1 MQTTETSEGGRI
13 FFDNRGGGILIMRN
27 IMTFVGGSEIK
38 GVGMNEHRQYCCR
51 DSPTLQLAHIF
62 GIFLH
67 RVTFPHRNQ
76 RMSKANKK
84 HTLSPTASEKKTSDG
99 VDLKRIESREEDAA
113 LIRRALKGDQ
123 KAFKRLR
130 LKYYDAI
137 YSVIY
142 RMIRDKEEVS
152 DLTQEAFI
160 KAFTSLASFNEEYAF
175 STWLFK
181 IATNNSIDYIRRKK
195 LQTFSIDKPI
205 ESKDSDY
212 TFEIPDST
220 YEADTLL
227 ISNQRKKFLDDAIS
241 SLPPRYRQ
249 VIILRHVEE
258 KEYQEIAE
266 LLKLPLGTV
275 KAHIFRARELLY
287 KKLRDKMRN
296 Y

>member
-1 MQTTETSEGGRI
+1 MPNFG
-13 FFDNRGGGILIMRN
+13 
-27 IMTFVGGSEIK
+27 TFVGKVSVPQPK
-38 GVGMNEHRQYCCR
+38 TRMPKAKKRHTSPPVVPEHR
-51 DSPTLQLAHIF
+51 
-62 GIFLH
+62 
-67 RVTFPHRNQ
+67 
-76 RMSKANKK
+76 
-84 HTLSPTASEKKTSDG
+84 TSDEAEN
-99 VDLKRIESREEDAA
+99 RRRESREEDAA
-113 LIRRALKGDQ
+113 LIKRALDGDQ

-130 LKYYDAI
+130 QKYYDAI
-137 YSVIY
+137 YNAIY
-142 RMIRDKEEVS
+142 RMIRDKEEVT

-160 KAFTSLASFNEEYAF
+160 KAFTSLASFNDEYAF

-181 IATNNSIDYIRRKK
+181 IATNNSIDYIRRKR
-195 LQTFSIDKPI
+195 LQTFSINKPI

-220 YEADTLL
+220 YEADSEL
-227 ISNQRKKFLDDAIS
+227 ISGQRKKLLDDAIA

-249 VIILRHVEE
+249 VIILRHVDE
-258 KEYQEIAE
+258 KEYQEIAA

>member
-1 MQTTETSEGGRI
+1 
-13 FFDNRGGGILIMRN
+13 
-27 IMTFVGGSEIK
+27 
-38 GVGMNEHRQYCCR
+38 
-51 DSPTLQLAHIF
+51 
-62 GIFLH
+62 
-67 RVTFPHRNQ
+67 
-76 RMSKANKK
+76 MSREKKK
-84 HTLSPTASEKKTSDG
+84 HTPVPAVSDSKTLEPTDP
-99 VDLKRIESREEDAA
+99 KRNESREEDAA
-113 LIRRALKGDQ
+113 LIKRALKGDQ
-123 KAFKRLR
+123 KAFRRLR
-130 LKYYDAI
+130 MKYYDAI
-137 YSVIY
+137 YNAIY
-142 RMIRDKEEVS
+142 RMIHDKEEVS

-160 KAFTSLASFNEEYAF
+160 KAFTSLASFNDEYAF

-220 YEADTLL
+220 YEADTEL
-227 ISNQRKKFLDDAIS
+227 IADQRKKLLDDAIA

-258 KEYQEIAE
+258 KEYQEIAK

-287 KKLRDKMRN
+287 KRLRDKLRN

>member
-1 MQTTETSEGGRI
+1 MLTQMSAPIRRSGLLYRACPSLRLT
-13 FFDNRGGGILIMRN
+13 
-27 IMTFVGGSEIK
+27 
-38 GVGMNEHRQYCCR
+38 
-51 DSPTLQLAHIF
+51 HIF
-62 GIFLH
+62 GNLVAFH
-67 RVTFPHRNQ
+67 FPSNHS
-76 RMSKANKK
+76 RMSKEKKK
-84 HTLSPTASEKKTSDG
+84 HTPVPAVSDPKTLEPADP
-99 VDLKRIESREEDAA
+99 KRNESREEDAA
-113 LIRRALKGDQ
+113 LIKRALKGDQ
-123 KAFKRLR
+123 KAFRRLR
-130 LKYYDAI
+130 MKYYDAI
-137 YSVIY
+137 YNAIY
-142 RMIRDKEEVS
+142 RMIHDKEEVS

-160 KAFTSLASFNEEYAF
+160 KAFTSLTSFNDEYAF

-220 YEADTLL
+220 YEADTEL
-227 ISNQRKKFLDDAIS
+227 IANQRKKFLDDAIA

-258 KEYQEIAE
+258 KEYQEIAK

>member
-1 MQTTETSEGGRI
+1 MPRE
-13 FFDNRGGGILIMRN
+13 
-27 IMTFVGGSEIK
+27 K
-38 GVGMNEHRQYCCR
+38 
-51 DSPTLQLAHIF
+51 
-62 GIFLH
+62 
-67 RVTFPHRNQ
+67 
-76 RMSKANKK
+76 KK
-84 HTLSPTASEKKTSDG
+84 HTYSPPASTHKTSED
-99 VDLKRIESREEDAA
+99 VDPRRTESREEDAA
-113 LIRRALKGDQ
+113 LIKRALRGDQ
-123 KAFKRLR
+123 TAFRRLR
-130 LKYYDAI
+130 HKYYDAI
-137 YSVIY
+137 YNTIY
-142 RMIRDKEEVS
+142 RMIRDKEEVA

-220 YEADTLL
+220 YEADNEL
-227 ISNQRKKFLDDAIS
+227 ILGQRKKFLDDAIS

-258 KEYQEIAE
+258 KEYQEIAD

>member
-1 MQTTETSEGGRI
+1 M
-13 FFDNRGGGILIMRN
+13 M
-27 IMTFVGGSEIK
+27 
-38 GVGMNEHRQYCCR
+38 
-51 DSPTLQLAHIF
+51 TLQLSHIF
-62 GIFLH
+62 GILLH
-67 RVTFPHRNQ
+67 LASAPQRVQ
-76 RMSKANKK
+76 RMPKPKKK
-84 HTLSPTASEKKTSDG
+84 HTPSPPAPDQKAPDE
-99 VDLKRIESREEDAA
+99 VDPKRSESREEDAV
-113 LIRRALKGDQ
+113 LIKRALNGDQ

-137 YSVIY
+137 YNAIY

-212 TFEIPDST
+212 TFEIPDTT
-220 YEADTLL
+220 YEADGDL
-227 ISNQRKKFLDDAIS
+227 IAGQRKKFLDDAIS

>member
-1 MQTTETSEGGRI
+1 M
-13 FFDNRGGGILIMRN
+13 DNHPRRRAD
-27 IMTFVGGSEIK
+27 K
-38 GVGMNEHRQYCCR
+38 Y
-51 DSPTLQLAHIF
+51 PTLRLMLIF
-62 GIFLH
+62 GIFPC
-67 RVTFPHRNQ
+67 RVISLQSIQ
-76 RMSKANKK
+76 RMPKAQKL
-84 HTLSPTASEKKTSDG
+84 HTSSPPASEKKTSDD

-113 LIRRALKGDQ
+113 LIKRALKGDQ

-130 LKYYDAI
+130 LKYFDAI
-137 YSVIY
+137 YNAIY
-142 RMIRDKEEVS
+142 RMIRDKEEVT

-181 IATNNSIDYIRRKK
+181 IATNNSIDYIRKKK

-220 YEADTLL
+220 YEADSDL

>member
-1 MQTTETSEGGRI
+1 MRETLPLL
-13 FFDNRGGGILIMRN
+13 N
-27 IMTFVGGSEIK
+27 
-38 GVGMNEHRQYCCR
+38 
-51 DSPTLQLAHIF
+51 
-62 GIFLH
+62 
-67 RVTFPHRNQ
+67 NQ
-76 RMSKANKK
+76 RMSKEKKK
-84 HTLSPTASEKKTSDG
+84 HTSPPPASVTKTPEL
-99 VDLKRIESREEDAA
+99 VDPKRNESREEDAA
-113 LIRRALKGDQ
+113 LIKRALKGDQ

-130 LKYYDAI
+130 MKYFDAI
-137 YSVIY
+137 YNAIY
-142 RMIRDKEEVS
+142 RMVRDKEEVT

-160 KAFTSLASFNEEYAF
+160 KAFTSLASFNDEYAF

-181 IATNNSIDYIRRKK
+181 IATNNSIDYIRRKR

-220 YEADTLL
+220 YEADGEL
-227 ISNQRKKFLDDAIS
+227 ISSQRKKLLDDAIG

-258 KEYQEIAE
+258 KEYQEIAK